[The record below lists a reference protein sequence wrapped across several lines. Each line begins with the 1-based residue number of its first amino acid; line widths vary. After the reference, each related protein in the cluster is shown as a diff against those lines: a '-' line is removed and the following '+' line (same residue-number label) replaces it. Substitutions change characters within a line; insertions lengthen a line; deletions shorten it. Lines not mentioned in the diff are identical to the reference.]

1 MYYMEDASHS
11 HSYDSNLME
20 RLLFKVAR
28 KWVAGFSID
37 EAMAAAKDANAKG
50 MSAIL
55 NFLGEET
62 TKQVDIET
70 NVQEYLSLID
80 RINSE
85 KVNGCV
91 SAKPTQLGLA
101 IDYELCLSNYRRL
114 AAEASELG
122 QFMWIDMESIKFTEE
137 TIAIYMDLFKR
148 YNMTGIAMQ
157 SYLRRTAS
165 DLLHVLEN
173 GGKVR
178 VVKGAY
184 HESEE
189 YAFSTREEVDAN
201 YSRLMKTLHES
212 GNFFA
217 IATHDSKLV
226 DEAISLSDKAN
237 VEFQLLMGIRDEL
250 KRDLVAKGYSV
261 SEYIP
266 YGAQWLPYS
275 VRRLRER
282 KRNLLLLARS
292 LVQD

>member
-1 MYYMEDASHS
+1 MEDAGHS
-11 HSYDSNLME
+11 HSYDSGLME

-28 KWVAGFSID
+28 KWVAGYNID
-37 EAMAAAKDANAKG
+37 EAIAAAKDANARG
-50 MSAIL
+50 MGAIL

-62 TKQVDIET
+62 TKHEDVET
-70 NVQEYLSLID
+70 NVQEYLSLIG

-85 KVNGCV
+85 KVIGCV
-91 SAKPTQLGLA
+91 SVKPTQVGLA
-101 IDYELCLSNYRRL
+101 IDYETCLLNYKRL
-114 AAEASELG
+114 SAKAAEFG
-122 QFMWIDMESIKFTEE
+122 QSMWIDMESVKFTED
-137 TIAIYMDLFKR
+137 TIAIYLDLFRR
-148 YNMTGIAMQ
+148 YKMIGVAMQ

-165 DLLHVLEN
+165 DVLHIIEN

-178 VVKGAY
+178 LVKGAY
-184 HESEE
+184 QESEE
-189 YAFSTREEVDAN
+189 HAFSTREEVDAN
-201 YSRLMKTLHES
+201 YSKLIKMLHET

-226 DEAISLSDKAN
+226 DEATSLSDKSK

-250 KRDLVAKGYSV
+250 KRDLVARGYAV

-266 YGAQWLPYS
+266 YGSQWLPYS

-282 KRNLLLLARS
+282 KRNFLLLARS